1 VKPPGTLRHGSI
13 IKPMVLMIVTGHRK
27 VNWPIPVALRSKA
40 QVCGHKIPEIAG
52 SNADDGMDV
61 RVVFVV

>member
-1 VKPPGTLRHGSI
+1 M
-13 IKPMVLMIVTGHRK
+13 MVTAHRK
-27 VNWPIPVALRSKA
+27 LNWPIPVAVRSKT
-40 QVCGHKIPEIAG
+40 QVSDHTIPETAG